1 MLFQQL
7 PHTYRSPFS
16 TGKLPRLC
24 GSVFLKKHAL
34 LQLRRCQ
41 NTQPRRGRES
51 SVRRV
56 GGFYRGSP
64 ASIQTCIVKSPVNT
78 RLSDADSA
86 NTRPRLVIRPVAAGT
101 TKLLFRPGG
110 SETCRGFSSRYNIRG
125 KEYLAFPTAS
135 SLKPL
140 ILKIQRGASF
150 AGLYRAGNFNSDLAL
165 WCETIEHHFWHIQ
178 P

>member
-16 TGKLPRLC
+16 TGKLPRIC

-64 ASIQTCIVKSPVNT
+64 ASIQTCIVKRPVNT

-86 NTRPRLVIRPVAAGT
+86 NTRPRLVIAPWLLGLRSSCSDPVDQKPAAAFLADIIYEARNSSPSQ
-101 TKLLFRPGG
+101 LLLP
-110 SETCRGFSSRYNIRG
+110 
-125 KEYLAFPTAS
+125 
-135 SLKPL
+135 
-140 ILKIQRGASF
+140 
-150 AGLYRAGNFNSDLAL
+150 
-165 WCETIEHHFWHIQ
+165 
-178 P
+178 